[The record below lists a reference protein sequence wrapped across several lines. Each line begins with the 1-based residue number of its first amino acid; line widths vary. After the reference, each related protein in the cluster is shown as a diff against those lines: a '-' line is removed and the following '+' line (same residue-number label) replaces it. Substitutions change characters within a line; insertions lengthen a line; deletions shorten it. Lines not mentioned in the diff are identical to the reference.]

1 MMKHFVIEFKN
12 GKKYMVHGNKHTE
25 ARKEARRLFPN
36 LKDIEIVGSFL
47 I

>member
-1 MMKHFVIEFKN
+1 MSKHFIVEFAN

-36 LKDIEIVGSFL
+36 LEDIEIVASFL